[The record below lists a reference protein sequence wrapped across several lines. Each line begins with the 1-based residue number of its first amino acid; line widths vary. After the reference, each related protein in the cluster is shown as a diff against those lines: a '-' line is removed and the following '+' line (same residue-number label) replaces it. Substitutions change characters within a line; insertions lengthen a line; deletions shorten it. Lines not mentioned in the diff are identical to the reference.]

1 MNKDRLQVLAN
12 WLMDK
17 SYYYN
22 ERDGAMESAIKYAKE
37 DVCRTIGDYI
47 TEIIEMDDEQIDNI
61 IKEIEREE
69 LK

>member
-17 SYYYN
+17 SFYDNDHY
-22 ERDGAMESAIKYAKE
+22 GVVESAIKYAKE

-47 TEIIEMDDEQIDNI
+47 TEIIAMNDEQIKN
-61 IKEIEREE
+61 E
-69 LK
+69 LKIDK

>member
-1 MNKDRLQVLAN
+1 MAN
-12 WLMDK
+12 GQ

-47 TEIIEMDDEQIDNI
+47 TEIIAMDNEQIKN
-61 IKEIEREE
+61 E
-69 LK
+69 LKRDK